1 MRPGVSSCL
10 RYRFS
15 FMLPFL
21 ISFHFWLDRS
31 AVPWTTKG
39 ICPNSIEPTDFLI
52 TSKLDRKKWVRTID
66 FEIWSNLTLI
76 SSNRRKIKRR
86 KETGYREETRTDVG
100 LKKKRKRRKK
110 RRCCHWL
117 VFFGSVWKR
126 RTLTPARVYYRAIMY
141 KSTCKSTCKRHA
153 KRRRGD
159 KRKTSRRTKPTL
171 AHKYI
176 HPLTRR
182 HTQKVGWLGMIS
194 YSFWFWHTHIKKKT
208 IQINLYIVATAR
220 GGWQWTNTGDWSL
233 EGSII

>member
-117 VFFGSVWKR
+117 VFFLVRFESGGHWRPPEFITARLCTNRHANRHANDMQNDAEETSEKR
-126 RTLTPARVYYRAIMY
+126 RGAQNQHSRT
-141 KSTCKSTCKRHA
+141 STYTHSHA
-153 KRRRGD
+153 G
-159 KRKTSRRTKPTL
+159 T
-171 AHKYI
+171 HKK
-176 HPLTRR
+176 LDDSE
-182 HTQKVGWLGMIS
+182 W
-194 YSFWFWHTHIKKKT
+194 
-208 IQINLYIVATAR
+208 
-220 GGWQWTNTGDWSL
+220 
-233 EGSII
+233 